1 MFSLYIYD
9 LPIISLLQFFCP
21 RVIFLVHLESI
32 LMKNNCDL
40 NFSLQ
45 IYIGCYL
52 KQRHCLID
60 LKPCFGCWN
69 LEEECLLGCMLSH
82 KSLDSSA
89 QSNSP
94 PNILW
99 THVLIL
105 LPLSPVFISII
116 SKFICFRQ
124 NSGFACFKSH
134 HLDDSFPDL
143 RKVLLHPNIYE
154 TVKAL
159 SFVGVCLSAGLR
171 HPNSFEHVSHFQ
183 KRHNLG
189 LEGT

>member
-1 MFSLYIYD
+1 MVGLICFLCIYMTC
-9 LPIISLLQFFCP
+9 PIISLLQFFFP

-105 LPLSPVFISII
+105 LPLSPVFIY
-116 SKFICFRQ
+116 
-124 NSGFACFKSH
+124 
-134 HLDDSFPDL
+134 HLKTHL
-143 RKVLLHPNIYE
+143 
-154 TVKAL
+154 
-159 SFVGVCLSAGLR
+159 LSA
-171 HPNSFEHVSHFQ
+171 
-183 KRHNLG
+183 KLG
-189 LEGT
+189 FCLF